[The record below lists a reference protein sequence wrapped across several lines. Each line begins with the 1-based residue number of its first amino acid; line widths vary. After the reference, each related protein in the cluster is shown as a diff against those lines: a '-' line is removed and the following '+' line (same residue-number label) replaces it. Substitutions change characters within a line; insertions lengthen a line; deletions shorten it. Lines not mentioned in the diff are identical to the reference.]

1 MTALTRRQMLRQ
13 QSYKMAQ
20 QTQILPPLPLAE
32 LGESYIEE
40 TGPCASNNAEIQHQ
54 ERLLAQE
61 KYQERLASQQD
72 RLHPSDRH
80 MSKENFLPQETEKYL
95 SLQQSP
101 QRNLNSNT
109 AANQLAKQEW
119 TNLTSSMQNACHIN
133 DFMGS
138 QECAHLGLGAASTS
152 SSRLQNQWSSSGH
165 HLHQPQWL
173 QSAPL
178 HQQCYQVYGFQE

>member
-54 ERLLAQE
+54 ERLLVQE
-61 KYQERLASQQD
+61 KYQERLAAQQD
-72 RLHPSDRH
+72 RLHPLQQSDRH
-80 MSKENFLPQETEKYL
+80 MSKENFLPQDTEKYL

-101 QRNLNSNT
+101 QRSCNS
-109 AANQLAKQEW
+109 AASQLAKQEW
-119 TNLTSSMQNACHIN
+119 TNLTSTMQNACHIN
-133 DFMGS
+133 DLMGS
-138 QECAHLGLGAASTS
+138 QECAHITAGSGSG
-152 SSRLQNQWSSSGH
+152 RLQSQWSSSGH

-173 QSAPL
+173 QSAPI
-178 HQQCYQVYGFQE
+178 HQQCYQVYGFHE